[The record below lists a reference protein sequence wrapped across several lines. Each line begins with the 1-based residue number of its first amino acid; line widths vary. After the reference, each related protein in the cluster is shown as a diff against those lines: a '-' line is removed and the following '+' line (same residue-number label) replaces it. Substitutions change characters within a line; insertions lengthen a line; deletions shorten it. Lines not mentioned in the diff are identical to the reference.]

1 MIILSMNDIMGA
13 VAYNAYSMA
22 PNHAPRKIESVMDEV
37 KSFLTEHLDQPF
49 KLDKTFWCK
58 EFDPKDVYKF
68 IHDMMFSIPEFQ
80 EWNLSQI
87 EYEKGISV
95 DDGNRSEFSFS
106 SRYDVRDENFWK
118 DDFIDF
124 DAFVN
129 NVCRVI
135 DAMRDERGCIYGN
148 NQT

>member
-13 VAYNAYSMA
+13 VAYNAYSMVT
-22 PNHAPRKIESVMDEV
+22 NYAPRKIETVMDKV
-37 KSFLTEHLDQPF
+37 KSYLKENLEHPF
-49 KLDKTFWCK
+49 DSDKTFWCK

-87 EYEKGISV
+87 EYEKGISA
-95 DDGNRSEFSFS
+95 DDEDRGKFSFS

-118 DDFIDF
+118 NDFIDL
-124 DAFVN
+124 DSFVN

-135 DAMRDERGCIYGN
+135 DAMLDENGCI
-148 NQT
+148 